1 MTDELQEQLTA
12 AIAVIQEMAA
22 ETGVAPSFREY
33 TAAVN
38 GRTHH
43 LEWFRKYHGVTYGA
57 IVRMAGYSVQRSGP
71 KNFDAAAAGERK
83 RAQNETA
90 AYIDRARAARI
101 RQSPWAQEW
110 GLMTVPSSARQEV
123 REVRQPDGTVLRIT
137 RTIAS
142 LR

>member
-1 MTDELQEQLTA
+1 VTDDELPHHIDA
-12 AIAVIQEMAA
+12 AVAVIRDFADEHGKAPNFNEYKAVCKGRSHAPNWFYQFGVSYNDLVRRSGAERRSAEA
-22 ETGVAPSFREY
+22 ETSR
-33 TAAVN
+33 
-38 GRTHH
+38 
-43 LEWFRKYHGVTYGA
+43 
-57 IVRMAGYSVQRSGP
+57 
-71 KNFDAAAAGERK
+71 
-83 RAQNETA
+83 
-90 AYIDRARAARI
+90 YIDRARANRI

>member
-1 MTDELQEQLTA
+1 VTDDELQGHIDA
-12 AIAVIQEMAA
+12 AVAVIRDFADEHGKAPNFNEYKAVCKGRSHAPNWFYQF
-22 ETGVAPSFREY
+22 GVSYNDLVR
-33 TAAVN
+33 
-38 GRTHH
+38 RS
-43 LEWFRKYHGVTYGA
+43 GA
-57 IVRMAGYSVQRSGP
+57 TINRSGP
-71 KNFDAAAAGERK
+71 RFGAASLSER
-83 RAQNETA
+83 RSAEAETSR
-90 AYIDRARAARI
+90 YIDRARANRI